1 VKDESRTKTQLIDE
15 LVALRQRIAELEA
28 SETER
33 KRAEKALRNTNELLE
48 KIFSST
54 YLLIAYMDTDF
65 NFIRVNRA
73 YAATEGREREFFVGK
88 NHFDLYPHEENK
100 VIFRRV
106 VETGEPYTAYAKPFE
121 YAGHPERGVT
131 HWDWDLYPVKDVSGK
146 VEGLV
151 LSLVN
156 VTERVRAE
164 EELRKHRDHLEEL
177 VAERTAELAATNEQL
192 QREITERKRAEETAA
207 GIIEGMRESVSIID
221 LGGRIRRVNSEFER
235 GSGWKREEVVG
246 KTTSELGIISKE
258 EFQKIEREAIPK
270 LMEKSFVRNVEL
282 TVIRRDGT
290 RFPALLSWT
299 LMKDAE
305 GKPTGVIAVARDITE
320 RKQIEEALRESE
332 EKYRDLVENIND
344 IIYAVDEH
352 GVMTYVSP
360 VIESFIGYSP
370 PEVIGRS
377 FIEFIYPEDLQRIRK
392 SFQRLLSGHG
402 EANEY
407 RVLTKSGE
415 IRWMRTSSQPV
426 FIGDRVIGVQG
437 VLADITE
444 RKRAEE
450 EREQLVLELQDT
462 LAKVK
467 ILSGLLPICASC
479 KKIRDDEGYW
489 NQLETYIQEHSQ
501 AEFSHGICPEC
512 AKKLYPEYFAGDEQ
526 RR

>member
-1 VKDESRTKTQLIDE
+1 
-15 LVALRQRIAELEA
+15 
-28 SETER
+28 
-33 KRAEKALRNTNELLE
+33 
-48 KIFSST
+48 
-54 YLLIAYMDTDF
+54 
-65 NFIRVNRA
+65 
-73 YAATEGREREFFVGK
+73 
-88 NHFDLYPHEENK
+88 
-100 VIFRRV
+100 
-106 VETGEPYTAYAKPFE
+106 
-121 YAGHPERGVT
+121 
-131 HWDWDLYPVKDVSGK
+131 
-146 VEGLV
+146 
-151 LSLVN
+151 
-156 VTERVRAE
+156 
-164 EELRKHRDHLEEL
+164 
-177 VAERTAELAATNEQL
+177 
-192 QREITERKRAEETAA
+192 
-207 GIIEGMRESVSIID
+207 
-221 LGGRIRRVNSEFER
+221 
-235 GSGWKREEVVG
+235 
-246 KTTSELGIISKE
+246 
-258 EFQKIEREAIPK
+258 
-270 LMEKSFVRNVEL
+270 
-282 TVIRRDGT
+282 
-290 RFPALLSWT
+290 
-299 LMKDAE
+299 MKDAE